1 CWVGWKLLNDSDAL
15 VTRVYKAKYFPR
27 GDFLSAALGGSPS
40 YIWRSIGST
49 QKLLQR
55 GIRWRLG
62 DGASVKVFKDPW
74 LRDDHDCWVQA
85 LPEVGMEDIRVCELC
100 IPGLHEWDEELLDE
114 LFTDRDVA
122 CIRRMQAPSGN
133 EADGIIWQFSRDGR
147 YTVRSAYRL
156 GMEVLVD
163 DTSLHQPGEWSL
175 LWSLAIPPRMR
186 HFLWRVARDVLPTR
200 GALRRRRLPISGEC
214 GLCAGVDETSWHLF
228 VTCPIAIT
236 CWEVAGLLGKV
247 EEAAVRTTS
256 IAGWLFELLRISAP
270 DKDLDVVAVM
280 WGLWKERN
288 ERVWQHTSRP
298 EEMVVKQ
305 GRDAVKEWCQR
316 DAGRSLAVAT
326 QPSMVC
332 KKWHRPPVGVLK
344 LNVDAAFFANE
355 VSFGIGLALRG
366 RAGQLM

>member
-1 CWVGWKLLNDSDAL
+1 MNSFWWGTKRGEGGGIPWMRWERLSLRKEYGGMGFRDLVGFNLAMLG
-15 VTRVYKAKYFPR
+15 RAKYFPR

-49 QKLLQR
+49 QK
-55 GIRWRLG
+55 
-62 DGASVKVFKDPW
+62 
-74 LRDDHDCWVQA
+74 A